1 MVNWINKVS
10 KFLRNVRSEVRKV
23 SWPTQSEVITM
34 TILILIMVILLS
46 GYIGGVDIVYQR
58 IIKQILSL

>member
-1 MVNWINKVS
+1 MNWINRFN
-10 KFLRNVRSEVRKV
+10 KFLRNVRSEIRKV

-34 TILILIMVILLS
+34 TILIIIMVVLLS

-58 IIKQILSL
+58 IIKQFLSL